1 MSRDSEWEALVA
13 QFLDGRIDQA
23 SLEKLE
29 EQLQRNA
36 GARRHLRSM
45 ASLENGLRDWAGV
58 RAAREAWRQSAPT
71 QPAGATGLRGRSWPV
86 AAAIAVGG
94 MLAGFSGS
102 LLFAKGLLL
111 KEPPAIRIALGNG
124 RFEKPAALE
133 ADGVPST
140 YGTWGGDFVQVVAE
154 DQGVVPPG
162 GAKAMVR
169 FLRADN
175 QRSPRGEV
183 QGVSQLWQVVD
194 LKPVRQREGKVPL
207 TVELGAWFNAA
218 SFVPE
223 KGHVFG
229 VHLTAFQGGSGLAE
243 EAWKSPRQTAL
254 ASGSRHERADGDSAG
269 WQWVSV
275 RVHVPAEADSLLLS
289 VYCGEHGPQKAK
301 RTETA
306 VFPGQYVAGVQLHY
320 FPEMVSVNSKPRQ

>member
-1 MSRDSEWEALVA
+1 MSQKTEWEVLIA

-23 SLEKLE
+23 ALEKLE
-29 EQLQRNA
+29 EQLQRNP

-58 RAAREAWRQSAPT
+58 KAAREAWREAAPIS
-71 QPAGATGLRGRSWPV
+71 PGGARGFRSRSWPV

-94 MLAGFSGS
+94 MLVGFSGS

-111 KEPPAIRIALGNG
+111 KDPPAIRIALGNED
-124 RFEKPAALE
+124 FEKPADLGTG
-133 ADGVPST
+133 GVPSM
-140 YGTWGGDFVQVVAE
+140 YGIWGGDFAEVVPE
-154 DQGVVPPG
+154 DQGVVPPR
-162 GAKAMVR
+162 GAKSMVR

-175 QRSPRGEV
+175 QNSPPGEV

-194 LKPVRQREGKVPL
+194 LKPVRVREGRGAL
-207 TVELGAWFNAA
+207 MVELGAWFNAA
-218 SFVPE
+218 SVVPE

-229 VHLTAFQGGSGLAE
+229 VHLTAFQGGSKLAG

-254 ASGSRHERADGDSAG
+254 ASGSRHQKADEDPAG

-275 RVHVPAEADSLLLS
+275 RIHVPAEADSLLLS
-289 VYCGEHGPQKAK
+289 VYCGEGVSRGVK

-306 VFPGQYVAGVQLHY
+306 VFPGQYVAGVRLNY
-320 FPEMVSVNSKPRQ
+320 FQRPVSVKTPTP